1 MSKVTDD
8 SPLDPFLGDPA
19 DPAAALQDLDDADG
33 IDAPLSPTEREDV
46 LADIE
51 DLDVFQALLSP
62 RGVRGIVVECSDCGE
77 SHYFGWDLMRSNLRH
92 LLDVG
97 RTRVAR
103 AGLRARPGAVR
114 QLGVRAGLR
123 GRRVRRRRGR
133 FRALGAPS
141 AG

>member
-1 MSKVTDD
+1 MSQVTDD

-77 SHYFGWDLMRSNLRH
+77 SHYFGWDLMRSNLCH

-97 RTRVAR
+97 RTRVHEPAFGPDPTRYVSWEYAR
-103 AGLRARPGAVR
+103 GFADGAF
-114 QLGVRAGLR
+114 A
-123 GRRVRRRRGR
+123 
-133 FRALGAPS
+133 AAEAESEP
-141 AG
+141 